1 VYWYAKWSRLGKP
14 VVRSLGPAWMV
25 ADGRGGWRRRHGRA
39 PEDHLTEAEAHT
51 RMLALVRSHDTE
63 MALLEQDAHERER
76 RGVTFRKVALDYL
89 EWLGDVR
96 GAKPSTL
103 RAVRSDLAE
112 PGIAY
117 RRGAGETQGRI
128 MNALGDRPAREITTR
143 EINSLLRTIS
153 ATGVVP
159 RATSASSTTS

>member
-1 VYWYAKWSRLGKP
+1 
-14 VVRSLGPAWMV
+14 
-25 ADGRGGWRRRHGRA
+25 
-39 PEDHLTEAEAHT
+39 
-51 RMLALVRSHDTE
+51 MLALVRSHDTE